1 MGAVC
6 RAHRMLR
13 HTLFFLYLG
22 QCNIDSNGACQLA
35 GALCTNDTLQK
46 LYLRLNPIEVK
57 GAKAFAEILSENKT
71 LKVLSLRDN
80 SIGEEGTRTLMD
92 SLTHNTTVK
101 NCGSLISTVHP
112 LPVLKWTVE

>member
-1 MGAVC
+1 MHCA
-6 RAHRMLR
+6 
-13 HTLFFLYLG
+13 
-22 QCNIDSNGACQLA
+22 Q
-35 GALCTNDTLQK
+35 NDTLQK
-46 LYLRLNPIEVK
+46 LYLWLNPIEVK

-101 NCGSLISTVHP
+101 KLWLSDKYSSSIASTKVDSRVIFF
-112 LPVLKWTVE
+112 PVPPV